1 MNALGDQSQPNHGES
16 LLAGRYYGLSCKP
29 QCVPRSVR
37 AKSLEA
43 VCISAFEVSFGAGG
57 QHQQI
62 EGSNFRGAYWSW
74 VQHAIDQTGQVRA
87 AKQASQCSALSFPRT
102 SPQLGRGA
110 LGPLPVEFCILL
122 EGPFSIT
129 FSLVVIKPL
138 PLYH

>member
-1 MNALGDQSQPNHGES
+1 MRP
-16 LLAGRYYGLSCKP
+16 
-29 QCVPRSVR
+29 
-37 AKSLEA
+37 
-43 VCISAFEVSFGAGG
+43 EVSQGQESGRSLHLCLRGELWCWG

-74 VQHAIDQTGQVRA
+74 VQHAIDPIGQVRA